1 MDEQTDVQRIAIA
14 LSVAEPVQAKIPAYD
29 ALILCGLVQLALRHP
44 ALLPGTFSHEM
55 ARFIFDNLREF
66 LEEIDPYLAELIQQ
80 SENPNNDVSI
90 LESGGIQDIGK
101 FF

>member
-1 MDEQTDVQRIAIA
+1 MDGLTDAQRVAIA

-44 ALLPGTFSHEM
+44 ALLPGTFSDEM

-66 LEEIDPYLAELIQQ
+66 LEEIDPYLGELIQQ
-80 SENPNNDVSI
+80 SENPSNDVSI
-90 LESGGIQDIGK
+90 LQPGGLRGIDE